1 MKKSFMTRVLAV
13 SLSAAMAF
21 SVSSAS
27 NLMTASAASTVNLKT
42 TFKTLKVNQKYKM
55 TLKNNTL
62 NWKITKVQTSNKK
75 ICTVYGKTSSYVM
88 LKGKGVG
95 RAKIT
100 VTVKTTKR
108 KKNNVKKMKCTANV
122 KAAAPEET
130 FSASAVANSNTE
142 VKVNFTQAV
151 DAAAAENFTVSD
163 GVTVSEAKLSDDKK
177 SVVLT
182 VAGAEYGKNYDLT
195 VTGIK
200 VAGKAQADQKL
211 TFTTPAA
218 TDKYPMTLEAKDP
231 ILKSDSSSQ
240 TLVTFTIKDENGNL
254 IKDKGV
260 EVAFATSLGKFAEQR
275 VSIQDGVATNMYT
288 AETLMETQTAQI
300 TATVV
305 ESTENKEL
313 LGLNTTASITLTPNP
328 DELTTAVGAIITS
341 ATAPTADRV
350 IAYFN
355 QKVEA
360 KDFLTKSKKLD
371 NTKFTCEVRSGL
383 DNGAEISGTTQEH
396 KVVGVLDVP
405 GEDNALQLLVDK
417 PMMDNSNIR
426 VHFVNKTNTN
436 TLVTAE
442 NTVFCKLTDARQPSA
457 LNVTSNGLREI
468 KVEFSEAMLATKD
481 CTGFAGG
488 DKVLNEEAFFA
499 ADNVDNYLIDGQPIT
514 NWGVVR
520 VDPGE
525 ENPDS
530 TDGSLKLISE
540 KKDAPSYKGDSK
552 GSLKVGR
559 YDSGEDK
566 RHIVTITLG
575 TDTYLTPGRHRL
587 SISNVGDWAAKTDK
601 ERNIVNTQGFDFDV
615 EQNDVVP
622 TFTVEPQSPEQYKL
636 KFNCD
641 FKPVNSGETLT
652 TPHTVD
658 DVASIL
664 QLQQR
669 EGSSWVTISDSEGSG
684 KNPIRVSKI
693 SNEDNAY
700 IVEVTKDWTE
710 VYKTSSTRVN
720 YHNQDLRLYIAPD
733 KIVNVAN
740 NKKNTAIEVPLT
752 GDIMKAPD
760 VVSPVIG
767 EVVQAED
774 KNGNL
779 LESWNVTLSEPVK
792 LSETAN
798 REGLTPSE
806 KQKANAKDDVRLGVP
821 TPSARFISE
830 DGTQTIDGII
840 TENVFVDATDTT
852 INVEPSQ
859 TLSAGTWRLAIS
871 SISDDVENTAATV
884 VHDVTVTRE
893 TAATNFRIVWAA
905 VSTTREFNPDNIGNG
920 RKGRYIFVKFNK
932 PVMLTGNSTNAQVT
946 GNYTINGSTLPT
958 GTQIYAKINGYDG
971 YDVLPGTATDSITIA
986 LPEGQFNGENFYTVD
1001 SLNAMLNV
1009 SRAITSTSGETL
1021 SNGGMIRLPFQYG
1034 ESATSA
1040 VAGNG
1045 ISEITSLTTKT
1056 DAVWGNDAEEICVGA
1071 TVNGIKGEVPENDYY
1086 QKLKAALESDKYRKV
1101 ILTHSLNL
1109 EGDDD
1114 VKKVFGNSRTLTIKR
1129 AVDFDLKDY
1138 NILGNVVVNTSDI
1151 VKSMTIKADTGSITG
1166 YSGNREGTATLTVN
1180 AGTIAHFEISGV
1192 TINKNGD
1199 GNAVNIN
1206 DTFVNTFENVG
1217 TINGDVCV
1225 TDANG
1230 AGINNVG
1237 TVNGKLVVNTKAKV
1251 KLDGTL
1257 GKITDNIEVKDT
1269 AIVDVQPNA
1278 NITGTKITVTAANA
1292 RIILDE
1298 TTKVDSTTVIR
1309 AEAKDVRVT
1318 IPQTAINN
1326 NIKLEKGVDA
1336 TFKSV
1341 TADNKD
1347 VTASKD
1353 DAVLIDNEKGV
1364 SYTASANVVAK
1375 LDVYTGVVGTKE
1387 VGDITITRGAIS
1399 GGGLDVKKLKDKIEA
1414 EKHETEAAKVELK
1427 VTYDLRTS
1435 YALVKSGDVI
1445 KFKDNIASG
1454 RDRIKVTISYTEKA
1468 TNGDTVATGE
1478 VVKWINVDE
1487 K

>member
-122 KAAAPEET
+122 KAAAVEET

-300 TATVV
+300 TATIV
-305 ESTENKEL
+305 ESTENKDL

-383 DNGAEISGTTQEH
+383 DNGAEDSGSMKPH

-405 GEDNALQLLVDK
+405 GEDNALQLLVDT
-417 PMMDNSNIR
+417 PMIDNSNIR

-468 KVEFSEAMLATKD
+468 TIEFSEAMLATKD
-481 CTGFAGG
+481 CNGFPADNTQGEK
-488 DKVLNEEAFFA
+488 DREAFFA
-499 ADNVDNYLIDGQPIT
+499 ADNVNNYLIDGQPIT
-514 NWGVVR
+514 NWGVVQ
-520 VDPGE
+520 VNPDE

-540 KKDAPSYKGDSK
+540 KKDAPAYKGDNK
-552 GSLKVGR
+552 GSLKVGS
-559 YDSGEDK
+559 YDTGADK

-575 TDTYLTPGRHRL
+575 TDNYLTPGRHRL

-636 KFNCD
+636 TFNCD
-641 FKPVNSGETLT
+641 FKPVNDGETLT

-658 DVASIL
+658 DVPSIL

-669 EGSSWVTISDSEGSG
+669 EGSSWVTLSDSEGSG

-720 YHNQDLRLYIAPD
+720 YNNHDLRLYIAPD

-752 GDIMKAPD
+752 GDIMKTAD

-806 KQKANAKDDVRLGVP
+806 KQKANAKDDGRLGVP

-871 SISDDVENTAATV
+871 SISDDVENTAPTAV
-884 VHDVTVTRE
+884 YDVTVTRE

-905 VSTTREFNPDNIGNG
+905 VSETRDFDPDNIGNG
-920 RKGRYIFVKFNK
+920 NKGQFIFVKFNK
-932 PVMLTGNSTNAQVT
+932 PVTLTGNSTNAQVT
-946 GNYTINGSTLPT
+946 GNYTINGATLPT
-958 GTQIYAKINGYDG
+958 GTQIYAKINGYD
-971 YDVLPGTATDSITIA
+971 DLPGTATDSITIA
-986 LPEGQFNGENFYTVD
+986 LPKGQFNGENFYTVD

-1009 SRAITSTSGETL
+1009 SRAITSTAGETL

-1034 ESATSA
+1034 ESGSA
-1040 VAGNG
+1040 LPNND
-1045 ISEITSLTTKT
+1045 ISEISSLTTKT
-1056 DAVWGNDAEEICVGA
+1056 DAVWGNDPDEVYAGVAVGNSVGKLTKEE
-1071 TVNGIKGEVPENDYY
+1071 YY
-1086 QKLKAALESDKYRKV
+1086 QKLKAALESDQYRKV
-1101 ILTHSLNL
+1101 ILTKELDL
-1109 EGDDD
+1109 VDDANI
-1114 VKKVFGNSRTLTIKR
+1114 KKVFGNSRTLTIKR
-1129 AVDFDLKDY
+1129 AVDIVLKD
-1138 NILGNVVVNTSDI
+1138 NIKGNVVVNTSDI
-1151 VKSMTIKADTGSITG
+1151 VKSMTIKSDANHTIEG
-1166 YSGNREGTATLTVN
+1166 YIGNKEGTATLTVN
-1180 AGTIAHFEISGV
+1180 AGNIGHFEINGV
-1192 TINKNGD
+1192 TVKASGT

-1206 DTFVNTFENVG
+1206 DTYVNTFRNAGVIEGN
-1217 TINGDVCV
+1217 VCV

-1230 AGINNVG
+1230 AGIDNAG
-1237 TVNGKLVVNTKAKV
+1237 PINGELVVSTKARV
-1251 KLDGTL
+1251 KLNNDGA
-1257 GKITDNIEVKDT
+1257 GKFVKGIRVTDT
-1269 AIVDVQPNA
+1269 AIVDVQPGADIKN
-1278 NITGTKITVTAANA
+1278 TKITVEAANA
-1292 RIILDE
+1292 RIILDK
-1298 TTKVDSTTVIR
+1298 TTKVDNTTVIR

-1318 IPQTAINN
+1318 IPQAVKDSGIT
-1326 NIKLEKGVDA
+1326 LEKGVDA

-1347 VTASKD
+1347 VTSSTADLVATDNLGAELSVSADVISK
-1353 DAVLIDNEKGV
+1353 LN
-1364 SYTASANVVAK
+1364 
-1375 LDVYTGVVGTKE
+1375 VYTGAKEDKE
-1387 VGDITITRGAIS
+1387 VGDITITRGAIT
-1399 GGGLDVKKLKDKIEA
+1399 GEGLNVVALKNKLDA
-1414 EKHETEAAKVELK
+1414 DYTVEGKSNIVNIK

-1435 YALVKSGDVI
+1435 YALVKSGDYI
-1445 KFKDNIASG
+1445 KKKETPADG
-1454 RDRIKVTISYTEKA
+1454 RDRIKVTISFKEL
-1468 TNGDTVATGE
+1468 NGTDEVSKGE
-1478 VVKWINVDE
+1478 VVKWINVDKE
-1487 K
+1487 